1 MDMNSFS
8 MFVSWKV
15 LLSPIMVDSLAG
27 AVFYADICD
36 LLELEVLYSPLLIK
50 ETFFFEVD

>member
-15 LLSPIMVDSLAG
+15 LLSPIMADSLAG
-27 AVFYADICD
+27 AVFYADVCD

-50 ETFFFEVD
+50 ETFIFK